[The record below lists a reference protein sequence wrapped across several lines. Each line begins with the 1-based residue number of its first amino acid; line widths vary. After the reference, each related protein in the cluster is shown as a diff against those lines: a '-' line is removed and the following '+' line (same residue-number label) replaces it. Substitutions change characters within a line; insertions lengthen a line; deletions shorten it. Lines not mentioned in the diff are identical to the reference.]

1 MEIKSKS
8 TENHELT
15 FDVTVTPEEFA
26 PFKRQASRKIASQ
39 AKIPGFRPGKAPHDV
54 ILRMYG
60 EEAVAQEALDIYLE
74 KEYSRIIDEAGIEP
88 GGMGSLTKV
97 ESFDPPAFTLRIP
110 IAPTVDLGD
119 YREIREDYQ
128 EVTVTQEEIDG
139 TIKEILTSFATV
151 EPTEDPITDNSQ
163 VSVLIKGNYPEVD
176 PDTGSDVYLAE
187 MPYDYHMGAVN
198 GTADWPVAGF
208 AKNLIGKKAGD
219 VVTTEMTFTKEDAS
233 VESMIGK
240 TVIFTTTIQSVKK
253 MILPELDLE
262 IIKEFGEFESV
273 EAFLEDV
280 KKRLQARKESE
291 HDNAYIEKLTDK
303 IVAGSKIDFAPV
315 ALENEAQEMFA
326 NFKNR
331 VEQQGFD
338 IATYFKI
345 LKTDPE
351 TFLNEKIRPD
361 AENQLKRRLVIQEFA
376 RAEKIKLNFESFKE
390 IVAALQQSAGYEYAQ
405 AKTKK
410 AKDAIMNRIT
420 DQAMNEAF
428 SESIFK
434 RMIAIGKGENPE
446 IEPAVKETESGNVTV
461 DSNETLTPE
470 A

>member
-26 PFKRQASRKIASQ
+26 SFKRQASRKMASQ

-74 KEYSRIIDEAGIEP
+74 KEYGHIIDEAGIEP

-97 ESFDPPAFTLRIP
+97 DSFDPPTFTLRIP

-119 YREIREDYQ
+119 YREVREDYQ
-128 EVTVTQEEIDG
+128 EVSVTQEDIDG
-139 TIKEILTSFATV
+139 TIKELLTSFGTV
-151 EPTEDPITDNSQ
+151 EPTEEPITNDAQ

-176 PDTGSDVYLAE
+176 PDAGTDVYLAE
-187 MPYDYHMGAVN
+187 MPYDYRMGAVN
-198 GTADWPVAGF
+198 GTADWPVPGF
-208 AKNLIGKKAGD
+208 AKNLLGKKAGD
-219 VVTTEMTFTKEDAS
+219 VVTTEVTFTKENAS
-233 VESMIGK
+233 VESMVGK
-240 TVIFTTTIQSVKK
+240 TVTFTTTIQSVKK
-253 MILPELDLE
+253 LTLPELDAELV
-262 IIKEFGEFESV
+262 KNFGEYETV

-280 KKRLQARKESE
+280 RKNIQSRKESDN
-291 HDNAYIEKLTDK
+291 DNAYIEKLTDK
-303 IVAGSKIDFAPV
+303 IVAGSKIEYAPV
-315 ALENEAQEMFA
+315 ALENEAQEMFE

-331 VEQQGFD
+331 VQQQGFD

-376 RAEKIKLNFESFKE
+376 RTEKIKLNFESFKE

-405 AKTKK
+405 AKTRK

-446 IEPAVKETESGNVTV
+446 IEAAVTENESGDVTV
-461 DSNETLTPE
+461 DSNEILTPE

>member
-26 PFKRQASRKIASQ
+26 PYKRQASRKMASQ

-54 ILRMYG
+54 IVRMYG
-60 EEAVAQEALDIYLE
+60 EEAIAQEALDLYLE
-74 KEYSRIIDEAGIEP
+74 KEYGHIIDEAGIDP

-97 ESFDPPAFTLRIP
+97 EAFDPPAFTLRIP

-119 YREIREDYQ
+119 YRDIREDYA
-128 EVTVTQEEIDG
+128 EVTVTQEDIDG
-139 TIKEILTSFATV
+139 TIKELLSSFGTV
-151 EPTEDPITDNSQ
+151 EPTDDAITPDAQ
-163 VSVLIKGNYPEVD
+163 VSVLIKGDYPEVD
-176 PDTGSDVYLAE
+176 PDAGTDVYLAE
-187 MPYDYHMGAVN
+187 MPYDYQMNAVN
-198 GTADWPVAGF
+198 GSADWPVPGF
-208 AKNLIGKKAGD
+208 AKNLLGKKTGD
-219 VVTTEMTFTKEDAS
+219 VVTTDITFTKENAS
-233 VESMIGK
+233 VESMVGK
-240 TVIFTTTIQSVKK
+240 TVTFTTTIQSVKK
-253 MILPELDLE
+253 LTLPELDLE
-262 IIKEFGEFESV
+262 LVKNFGEYETV

-280 KKRLQARKESE
+280 KKHIQSRKQSDT
-291 HDNAYIEKLTDK
+291 DNAYIEKLTDK
-303 IVAGSKIDFAPV
+303 IVAGSKIEYAPI
-315 ALENEAQEMFA
+315 ALENEAQEMFE

-331 VEQQGFD
+331 VQQQGFD
-338 IATYFKI
+338 IATYFKV
-345 LKTDPE
+345 LKTDAE

-376 RAEKIKLNFESFKE
+376 RVEKIRLNFESFKE
-390 IVAALQQSAGYEYAQ
+390 IVAALQQSAGYEYAK

-446 IEPAVKETESGNVTV
+446 IDPPAAESNAGEVTV
-461 DSNETLTPE
+461 DSNEVLSAE
-470 A
+470 I